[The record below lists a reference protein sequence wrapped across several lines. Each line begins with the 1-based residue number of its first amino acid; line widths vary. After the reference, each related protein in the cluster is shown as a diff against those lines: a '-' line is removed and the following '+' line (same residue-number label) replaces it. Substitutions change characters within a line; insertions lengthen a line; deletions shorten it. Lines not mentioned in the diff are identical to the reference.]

1 MTGLELHLIQHCQR
15 VSTLLLDPTVHHTR
29 ASQGV
34 NNTAA
39 VLNLVLPRRY
49 DAVVYISF
57 VTFVYMTV

>member
-1 MTGLELHLIQHCQR
+1 M
-15 VSTLLLDPTVHHTR
+15 STLLLDPTVHGAR

-34 NNTAA
+34 NNTAG